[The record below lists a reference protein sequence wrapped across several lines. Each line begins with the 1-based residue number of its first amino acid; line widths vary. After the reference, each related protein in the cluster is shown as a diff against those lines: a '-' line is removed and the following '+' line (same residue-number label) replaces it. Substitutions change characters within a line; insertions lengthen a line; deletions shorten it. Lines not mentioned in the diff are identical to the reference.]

1 MRAKPKI
8 RATEGGW
15 EATCPTCPWL
25 AWSADLAAVHDHAAQ
40 HRCAEPDDVRITKMI
55 PSGLWR
61 VRCLRCTYV
70 GAMVYRSGAVI
81 AAWAHHRHHRRTQR

>member
-15 EATCPTCPWL
+15 EATCPTCSWL
-25 AWSADLAAVHDHAAQ
+25 SWSADLGHVHNAAAR
-40 HRCAEPDDVRITKMI
+40 HRCAEPDDVTIEQT

-61 VRCLRCTYV
+61 AGCLRCTYV
-70 GAMVYRSGAVI
+70 GAMVYHDGAVV
-81 AAWAHHRHHRRTQR
+81 AAWAHHRHHRRHRG